1 MRGIKKFFWVKPLI
15 AGKPEAD
22 SQTLLLHCT
31 THQVLPTLQ
40 LWVKTQ
46 NIKEA
51 GINWKLKGFK
61 IITTTVQPS
70 DKPIITLES
79 VEAEVAAF
87 MVALFGKL
95 KNRDLLNCYVR
106 SIKGPF
112 DAVNEL
118 RIRVFS
124 EIFKSRV
131 EAIIRDEEEQGLLQD
146 TFIKARVGFLFA

>member
-1 MRGIKKFFWVKPLI
+1 M
-15 AGKPEAD
+15 
-22 SQTLLLHCT
+22 
-31 THQVLPTLQ
+31 
-40 LWVKTQ
+40 KTQ
-46 NIKEA
+46 NIKKA
-51 GINWKLKGFK
+51 GLNWKLKGFTV
-61 IITTTVQPS
+61 ITTTTKPS

-95 KNRDLLNCYVR
+95 KNRDLLNCYER

-124 EIFKSRV
+124 QILENRV
-131 EAIIRDEEEQGLLQD
+131 EAIVHEQQEQD
-146 TFIKARVGFLFA
+146 IEQEVIIKARLGVLLHN